1 MFTDEHRRSIWE
13 QIRQR
18 DLRRFGNLLSGQ
30 LIQDAADQ
38 SGLVM
43 GRGVLN
49 LATLCW
55 LAIGCA
61 LNNQHSFASIL
72 TATLHLLEDMGV
84 RPAKRPKASGRRKPG
99 RRRKHDPRGRAGHR
113 GVREE
118 AFVQARNKLPIRFF
132 HVLIRLLTSAF
143 LNQHD
148 ASCRFGGL
156 RLLALDG
163 TCVDLPRWK
172 RLRDYF
178 GFTKNNL
185 GDQKTQARLVILQLA
200 LVRMPL
206 RYALA
211 PLKLGERLVGGW
223 LLKGLLPRDLVL
235 MDMGFFSFG
244 LFWRIQQK
252 QAYFATR
259 LMSGMKFRTLK
270 WLGDQDR
277 LVEWMPSNR
286 KWKSKFMP
294 ASMTLRVIE
303 YQIPGFRPTAIVTN
317 LLDVELIS
325 RDQWVGLAVSE
336 PGHQRLDIGL
346 YHRRWEI
353 ETSFKELKVQQGM
366 EGNLR
371 GRTPQAIRYE
381 VAGHMLLYLLTRW
394 LMVEAAA
401 ERGLD
406 PLELSFTEAT
416 RELADMRG
424 PLLSARSAGSVRQL
438 LERLLGRIAEHRVPW
453 RPNRSHPRPKDG
465 KIRNK
470 GRGKKC
476 FPAKI
481 EVKQT

>member
-1 MFTDEHRRSIWE
+1 MFTDGHRCNIWE
-13 QIRQR
+13 QVRQS
-18 DLRRFGNLLSGQ
+18 DLRQFSDLLEPR
-30 LIQDAADQ
+30 LIKDAAAQ
-38 SGLVM
+38 SSVAM
-43 GRGVLN
+43 GRGVLS

-55 LAIGCA
+55 LAINCA
-61 LNNQHSFASIL
+61 LNNQHSFTSIL

-84 RPAKRPKASGRRKPG
+84 RSSVRSKASGRSKAG
-99 RRRKHDPRGRAGHR
+99 RRRKHDPRGRAGDH
-113 GVREE
+113 GVSEE
-118 AFVQARNKLPIRFF
+118 AFVQARNKLPTRFF
-132 HVLIRLLTSAF
+132 HALIRLLTTAF
-143 LNQHD
+143 GNQHD
-148 ASCRFGGL
+148 ASCRFHGL

-178 GFTKNNL
+178 GFSKNNL
-185 GDQKTQARLVILQLA
+185 GAQKTQARLVMLQLA

-223 LLKGLLPRDLVL
+223 LLKSLLPGDLVL

-252 QAYFATR
+252 HAYFATR
-259 LMSGMKFRTLK
+259 LMSGMKFQTLK
-270 WLGDQDR
+270 WLGDKDR

-286 KWKSKFMP
+286 KWKGKFMP

-317 LLDVELIS
+317 LLDVQLVS
-325 RDQWVGLAVSE
+325 RDQWVGLALSE
-336 PGHQRLDIGL
+336 PGRRRLDVGL

-353 ETSFKELKVQQGM
+353 ETSFKELKVLQGM

-371 GRTPQAIRYE
+371 GRTAQAIRYE

-394 LMVEAAA
+394 LMAEAAA

-406 PLELSFTEAT
+406 PLELSFTNAA
-416 RELADMRG
+416 RELAQMRERF
-424 PLLSARSAGSVRQL
+424 LSARSPAQL
-438 LERLLGRIAEHRVPW
+438 QRLMERLLGRIAEHRVPW
-453 RPNRSHPRPKDG
+453 RPGRSYPRPKDG
-465 KIRNK
+465 KIKNK
-470 GRGKKC
+470 GRGKKHL
-476 FPAKI
+476 PAKLQPT
-481 EVKQT
+481 QT

>member
-18 DLRRFGNLLSGQ
+18 DVRHFGNLLSGQ
-30 LIQDAADQ
+30 LIRDAADQ

-43 GRGVLN
+43 GRGMLN
-49 LATLCW
+49 PATLCW
-55 LAIGCA
+55 LAICCA
-61 LNNQHSFASIL
+61 LNHQHSFGSIL

-84 RPAKRPKASGRRKPG
+84 RPTKRPKISGRRKPG
-99 RRRKHDPRGRAGHR
+99 RRCKHDPRGRAGHR

-132 HVLIRLLTSAF
+132 HVLIRLLATAF
-143 LNQHD
+143 LKRHD
-148 ASCRFGGL
+148 TACRFHGL

-178 GFTKNNL
+178 GFARNNL
-185 GDQKTQARLVILQLA
+185 GDQKTQGRLVMLQLA
-200 LVRMPL
+200 LARMPL
-206 RYALA
+206 RYALS

-223 LLKGLLPRDLVL
+223 LLKGLAPMDLVL

-244 LFWRIQQK
+244 LFWRIQRK

-259 LMSGMKFRTLK
+259 LMGGMKFQTLK
-270 WLGDQDR
+270 WLGKKDR
-277 LVEWMPSNR
+277 LVEWFPSNR
-286 KWKSKFMP
+286 KWKNKFLP
-294 ASMTLRVIE
+294 ASMMLRVIE

-317 LLDVELIS
+317 LLDG
-325 RDQWVGLAVSE
+325 QWVSREQWIGLALSE
-336 PGHQRLDIGL
+336 PGHRRLDVGL

-371 GRTPQAIRYE
+371 GRTPQAIQYE

-394 LMVEAAA
+394 LMAEAAA
-401 ERGLD
+401 DRGLD
-406 PLELSFTEAT
+406 PLELSFTEAA
-416 RELADMRG
+416 RELDGMRG
-424 PLLSARSAGSVRQL
+424 PLMSARTPAAVRQL
-438 LERLLGRIAEHRVPW
+438 LERLLARIAEHRVPW
-453 RPNRSHPRPKDG
+453 RPGRAYPRPKDG

-470 GRGKKC
+470 GRGKKRL
-476 FPAKI
+476 PTRI
-481 EVKQT
+481 EVEQT